1 MEKSPSWSRAHDWK
15 SCNREKR
22 FESSNLSFSAKKT
35 RRFSRVFVVKREIL
49 CNQNMIARG
58 CAAELSVARSTMRV
72 NSPVPAEWRISLSP
86 LGFEFSLFTE
96 FKRVVRRVLD
106 RGAKR
111 RACISQAPAI
121 VFCISNILENYV
133 YLCYNN
139 FILNFAKEILSNE

>member
-22 FESSNLSFSAKKT
+22 FESSNLSFSAKKPDVSVG
-35 RRFSRVFVVKREIL
+35 FFVVKREIL

>member
-1 MEKSPSWSRAHDWK
+1 MFVAGQQLTSLSPP
-15 SCNREKR
+15 
-22 FESSNLSFSAKKT
+22 KKPDVSVG
-35 RRFSRVFVVKREIL
+35 FFAVKREIL